1 MADPKLIIGEFE
13 RVSKSVLEMLQSG
26 VLLTG
31 VQENTLV
38 DTIHDLQMGY
48 GEWMRHTTQK
58 QQSFPP
64 DVPRYGIDPQNQ

>member
-31 VQENTLV
+31 VQENTL
-38 DTIHDLQMGY
+38 
-48 GEWMRHTTQK
+48 
-58 QQSFPP
+58 
-64 DVPRYGIDPQNQ
+64 